1 MFYQRFAEGKKDP
14 QAGCVRSELLPKD
27 VAPHISAG
35 LVDIPAGGYNDSNPH
50 FDKTQIYFVLEGK
63 GSFFLDAKKALDV
76 EAECVVEVPVGVRH
90 MMRADKGTPVRYIY
104 INDPLK
110 KDG

>member
-1 MFYQRFAEGKKDP
+1 MFYQRFEEGKQDP
-14 QAGCVRSELLPKD
+14 HKECVRSELLPKD

-35 LVDIPAGGYNDSNPH
+35 LVDIPPGGHNDSNPH

-63 GSFFLDAKKALDV
+63 GSFFLDGKKALDV

-90 MMRADKGTPVRYIY
+90 MMRADKGTRVRYIY

-110 KDG
+110 ETA